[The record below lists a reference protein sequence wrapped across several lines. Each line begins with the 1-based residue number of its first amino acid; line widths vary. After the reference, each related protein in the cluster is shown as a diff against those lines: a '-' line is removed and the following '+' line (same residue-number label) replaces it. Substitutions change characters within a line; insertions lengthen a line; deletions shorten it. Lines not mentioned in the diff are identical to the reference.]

1 MTPEPRLQPKSS
13 QLLRM
18 LSINIQV
25 GLQTTSYRHY
35 VSRAWQHVLPSRGV
49 RTNLDRIAALA
60 ADYDLVALQEADAGS
75 LRTGQVNQVAYLA
88 QRAGFAYWEAGV
100 TRDLRPFAQHCLGCL
115 SRWPLEAVAFHGLPG
130 RTPGRG
136 ALDVVIAPA
145 GCQPMRLIIAHL
157 ALGKRARKRQLQ
169 FLSGLLQGDAHAMIL
184 GDLNCDHD
192 ELAAHAG
199 LHEARLRP
207 AHAEATYPSWRP
219 RRSIDH
225 ILVTPE
231 MDVISATVLDER
243 ISDHLPVAI
252 EVQFRLDDGRRPQGA
267 TGCAPG

>member
-1 MTPEPRLQPKSS
+1 MTSVPAVSARPGH
-13 QLLRM
+13 LLRM

-25 GLQTTSYRHY
+25 GLKTTSYRHY

-49 RTNLDRIAALA
+49 RANLDRIAALA
-60 ADYDLVALQEADAGS
+60 ADYDVVALQEADAGS

-88 QRAGFAYWEAGV
+88 QRAGFTHWEAGV

-115 SRWPLEAVAFHGLPG
+115 SRWPLESVAFHGLPG

-136 ALDVVIAPA
+136 ALDLVITPT
-145 GCQPMRLIIAHL
+145 GCQPLRLIIAHL
-157 ALGKRARKRQLQ
+157 ALGRRARGQQLDY
-169 FLSGLLQGDAHAMIL
+169 LSGLLKGSARAMIF
-184 GDLNCDHD
+184 GDLNCGHD

-199 LHEARLRP
+199 LNEARLRP
-207 AHAEATYPSWRP
+207 AHADATYPSWRP
-219 RRSIDH
+219 RRAIDH

-231 MDVISATVLDER
+231 MDVISAAVLDER

-252 EVQFRLDDGRRPQGA
+252 EIQFRLDDD
-267 TGCAPG
+267 C